1 MDTNVKNLQ
10 EVFQTGQRLLV
21 PLFQRPYVWN
31 EERQWAPLWEDVQ
44 RLADSIADGED
55 PEPHFLGAIVLQK
68 VAGATAVQSRTVI
81 DGQQRLTTLQLLF
94 HAAFLELKA
103 QGMQEAE
110 YLRAHFRNSEPF
122 LPPSDRF
129 KLTPTTRDQA
139 EYEYVIR
146 QGDETHQYAF
156 GDDVR
161 GSLVDAH
168 TYFRTKIESWLLGE
182 VTEKSQHL
190 TRALMHKLN
199 LVSIELEHNEDSQQ
213 IFETLNARGT
223 PLSGADLIK
232 NFVFQR
238 LAADGADTE
247 EMYKKFWSQFETGFW
262 EKSVSIGRVP
272 APRISLFLSHWVI
285 ARTGREVPIQEV
297 FRKFK
302 LFADAQSTQTKMP
315 EMLSEIDASALRY
328 RAWNEGSWVKAGDL
342 SRLELLVYRT
352 SVLGTQS
359 AGPILLWATDPT
371 KSPVPS
377 AQLEKLFR
385 SLESWLIRRAFMR
398 SGNAGIGQF
407 IADLIAQL
415 DQSSRDVAG
424 DRLSQL
430 LVEASAPNLAWPSN
444 DDIITE
450 LSQAPVYTRFRRP
463 FTRMILEALEDF
475 HRGYCTAKA
484 SFAEGRVQRDS
495 HSIEHL
501 LPQAWGEK
509 WSVGRDL
516 GAQIE
521 RDKHVHRLGN
531 LTLVA
536 GGLNSK
542 INNGPW
548 LGAKGKL
555 SALNQHS
562 VLLLNQK
569 VTELGSLG
577 WSEELINQR
586 TQTMLQVLLEVW
598 PVPPEALGV
607 TQADVREGS
616 DHDVSVKDLLHA
628 GLLQINQE
636 LYPRSA
642 EQGIRA
648 KVLSNGFIAVLD
660 EPFDTPS
667 GAGRRV
673 TKRSTNG
680 WTFWVVDREQG
691 VDLSAL
697 RSQLVR
703 SRLSSPPTSHESARR
718 S

>member
-21 PLFQRPYVWN
+21 PLFQRPYVWT

-44 RLADSIADGED
+44 RLADSIAAGED

-110 YLRAHFRNSEPF
+110 YLRAHFRNSESF

-129 KLTPTTRDQA
+129 KLTPTTRDQM

-146 QGDETHQYAF
+146 QGDDSLQYESREN
-156 GDDVR
+156 VS

-168 TYFRTKIESWLLGE
+168 TYFRAKIESWLVGGD
-182 VTEKSQHL
+182 VAEKSQQL
-190 TRALMHKLN
+190 TRALMHNLN
-199 LVSIELEHNEDSQQ
+199 LVSIELEHDEDSQQ

-223 PLSGADLIK
+223 PLSGADLVK

-247 EMYKKFWSQFETGFW
+247 EMYKKFWSQFETDFW
-262 EKSVSIGRVP
+262 EKTVSVGRVP
-272 APRISLFLSHWVI
+272 APRISLFLSQWLI
-285 ARTGREVPIQEV
+285 ARTGKEVPVQEV

-302 LFADAQSTQTKMP
+302 LFTDRQSTQTNMTQ
-315 EMLSEIDASALRY
+315 MLSEIDASALRY
-328 RAWNEGSWVKAGDL
+328 RSWNEASWVKAGDL

-359 AGPILLWATDPT
+359 AGPLLVWATDPA
-371 KSPVPS
+371 KPPIPS
-377 AQLEKLFR
+377 TQLEMFYR

-415 DQSSRDVAG
+415 DQSSREVAG
-424 DRLSQL
+424 DRLPQL
-430 LVEASAPNLAWPSN
+430 LVEASSPNLAWPSN
-444 DDIITE
+444 DDIIAE
-450 LSQAPVYTRFRRP
+450 LSQASMYTRFRRS

-475 HRGYCTAKA
+475 HRGYGTNKA
-484 SFAEGRVQRDS
+484 SFAEGRVQRDT

-501 LPQAWGEK
+501 LPQGWRAK
-509 WSVGRDL
+509 WPVGRDL

-542 INNGPW
+542 ISNGPW
-548 LGAKGKL
+548 LGSKGKV

-562 VLLLNQK
+562 VLLLNKQI
-569 VTELGSLG
+569 VELGSHE
-577 WSEELINQR
+577 WNEDLIDRR
-586 TQTMLQVLLEVW
+586 TQILLQALLEVW

-607 TQADVREGS
+607 TQGEVREGS
-616 DHDVSVKDLLHA
+616 NHDVSVKDLVRA
-628 GLLQINQE
+628 GLLQNGQE

-642 EQGIRA
+642 EQEVRA
-648 KVLSNGFIAVLD
+648 RVLSNGFIAVFD

-691 VDLSAL
+691 VDLSTL

-703 SRLSSPPTSHESARR
+703 SRLSSPTDQT
-718 S
+718 